1 MTKESEKNSNQTEK
15 QSSGSQVEPKTDANS
30 EAKGDQ
36 QKPTPAATKPAA
48 TSAAKPANSASTGSS
63 GKPPQSPPA
72 SATTR
77 KGRSASNGSNGV
89 AWSRWLLIII
99 ILAGLGAIG
108 WYGYQAW
115 LKQEGYI
122 SALTTQKNQLAEQQ
136 EAAEE
141 LALAQRRLAQQVA
154 EQPEQFNTRL
164 ERLQGSLSNVN
175 RDLEGQQD
183 GLRSLQ
189 SELANLDLSQTT
201 TWRLVEARNLA
212 DMAGR
217 KVWLDQDIDS
227 AVTLL
232 ELADSHLR
240 ALNNPAH
247 LNARQAIRDD
257 IEALGAL
264 EQVPVD
270 EIVLQ
275 LSSVAKLLEQSDW
288 REAAEAAKT
297 NSTEVTDDV
306 SNWREN
312 LARSWQNLLDQFIRV
327 ERRDQPLEPMLAE
340 DFLAVVQQRVQL
352 SLQLAQHA
360 ALAGSQERYQQAMAQ
375 AENILGQYAPAEQAE
390 INRAQQRLAEL
401 QDVSV
406 TAAEPTEL
414 TSVPL
419 LQRLVVRATGEA
431 NE

>member
-15 QSSGSQVEPKTDANS
+15 QSAETKVEPKTD
-30 EAKGDQ
+30 EK
-36 QKPTPAATKPAA
+36 KPAPAATKPAESN
-48 TSAAKPANSASTGSS
+48 TAKPATSTSTGSS

-77 KGRSASNGSNGV
+77 RGRSASNGSNGI

-136 EAAEE
+136 ETAEE

-275 LSSVAKLLEQSDW
+275 LSSVAKLLEQNDW
-288 REAAEAAKT
+288 REAAQATKT

-360 ALAGSQERYQQAMAQ
+360 ALSGSQERYQQAMAQ
-375 AENILGQYAPAEQAE
+375 AENILSQYAPAEQAE